1 MKKFLSLLLSRLP
14 MSLMIPCALL
24 PVPLILISKYAPYL
38 LPLAWL
44 WPATYALTDMLCSA
58 VRGKWRLLSGLA
70 QLVIF
75 AVMAILMFPQVEDT
89 RPYLIPIMYGIVAL
103 AELPRNKDHRAL
115 QVRLISYSIAGIAVH
130 IIAQI
135 LLYTSSVSGESVL
148 EPAKPWLL
156 ISFFLFIFSGAL
168 QLNRANLSL
177 ISQGRL
183 FAGAVMKRKNILLTL
198 LFLGIALAAACL
210 PGVVTAVSKAFQWL
224 FVAILFLLDLLG
236 RVGTG
241 SPDGTMPSDE
251 TGESIFGA
259 EGSESIQ
266 AEWLEVLVAVVS
278 LAAIAAGL
286 IFGAV
291 VLWRKLKTLVQ
302 YMRKRL
308 YSYLNAVTED
318 YVDEITDTRDD
329 PDRIQRSGPK
339 MRALSPL
346 EISRLS
352 PSQRIR
358 YRYRQL
364 MRKNP
369 QWQKSSTPRE
379 NLPDTA
385 ASVYEAVRYGEQ
397 TANEADAKKFAEETK
412 KK

>member
-44 WPATYALTDMLCSA
+44 WPAAYALTDMLCSA

-70 QLVIF
+70 QLAIF

-115 QVRLISYSIAGIAVH
+115 QVRLISYGIAGIAVH

-177 ISQGRL
+177 ISHGRL
-183 FAGAVMKRKNILLTL
+183 FAGTVMKRKNVLLTL
-198 LFLGIALAAACL
+198 VFLGIALAVACV
-210 PGVVTAVSKAFQWL
+210 PSVVTAITKLFQWL
-224 FVAILFLLDLLG
+224 FVTLLLLLELLG
-236 RVGTG
+236 RIGTAPPEE
-241 SPDGTMPSDE
+241 SMPSEE
-251 TGESIFGA
+251 TGENIFGA
-259 EGSESIQ
+259 EGTTSIQ
-266 AEWLEVLVAVVS
+266 SEWLEILVAILSVAA
-278 LAAIAAGL
+278 LAAAV
-286 IFGAV
+286 IFGIFF
-291 VLWRKLKTLVQ
+291 LCKKLKVLVQ
-302 YMRKRL
+302 YMNKRL
-308 YSYLNAVTED
+308 RSYLNAVSED

-329 PDRIQRSGPK
+329 PDHIQRKGPK
-339 MRALSPL
+339 GRLLSSL
-346 EISRLS
+346 EISKLS
-352 PSQRIR
+352 PNQRIR

-385 ASVYEAVRYGEQ
+385 ASVYESVRYGEQ
-397 TANEADAKKFAEETK
+397 TANDADARKFTEETK